1 MANEALDVAL
11 AVMREAQEE
20 LAASITAHPDP
31 PLTFLERVELI
42 ALNAAE
48 LSIATADVVQLL
60 AETRPA

>member
-1 MANEALDVAL
+1 MANEALDDAL

-20 LAASITAHPDP
+20 LAESITAQRDP
-31 PLTFLERVELI
+31 PLPFLDRVELI

-60 AETRPA
+60 AETRAA